1 PPPSHTLL
9 PYTTLFRSNYTY
21 DHRERLKTHT
31 QQING
36 GTATLIAENTY
47 DELGVLITKKVGN
60 TTAVPLQKVDYKYN
74 LRGWLTDINSAQFD
88 ADNDLF
94 GFTIN
99 YNQSGGNINNK
110 VLYNGNI
117 NSVFSRTKTDDVLR
131 GYSYYYD
138 DLNRLTQAKNLH
150 YENGGW
156 NIGVN
161 EDDSY
166 GEALSYDKNGNSLTV
181 SRSGELVSG
190 QPVEI
195 DDLTYTYT
203 ANQLQTVTD
212 ATNNPAGF
220 NDGNT
225 TGTDYTYDTF
235 GNLKTDKNK
244 GITNIVYNHLNLP
257 VEITFA
263 AGKITYTYDAAGT
276 KVKKVVTPTGGAAQT
291 TDYLFGFEYENGV
304 LSTFPHAEGYVKN
317 NGGNYVY
324 HYIYK
329 DHLGNN
335 RLVYAD
341 LDGNGTIEP
350 ATEIVEE
357 NNYYPFGLKH
367 EGYNE
372 LPGDGYKYKY
382 NGKEYEDALGLNI
395 Y

>member
-1 PPPSHTLL
+1 TV
-9 PYTTLFRSNYTY
+9 TNNYTY

-36 GTATLIAENTY
+36 GTAKLIAENTY
-47 DELGVLITKKVGN
+47 DEPGKLTYKKVGN
-60 TTAVPLQKVDYKYN
+60 TTAAPLQEVYYN
-74 LRGWLTDINSAQFD
+74 YNVRGWLTQMNQIENTLGVT
-88 ADNDLF
+88 NKLF
-94 GFTIN
+94 NYAVN
-99 YNQSGGNINNK
+99 YNTVFDGDTSKPQ
-110 VLYNGNI
+110 YNGNI
-117 NSVFSRTKTDDVLR
+117 SSVSWRTLTDNEIR
-131 GYSYYYD
+131 GYGFDYD
-138 DLNRLTQAKNLH
+138 HLNRLNYGSHLKSEGNYRYRTYNRDGQYA
-150 YENGGW
+150 
-156 NIGVN
+156 
-161 EDDSY
+161 ED
-166 GEALSYDKNGNSLTV
+166 LTYDKNGNITTLK
-181 SRSGELVSG
+181 RYGQEENG
-190 QPVEI
+190 QPIEW

-225 TGTDYTYDTF
+225 TGADYTYDTF

-244 GITNIVYNHLNLP
+244 GITAITYNHLNLP
-257 VEITFA
+257 TEITFA
-263 AGKITYTYDAAGT
+263 TGKINYTYDATGN
-276 KVKKVVTPTGGAAQT
+276 KVKKVVTTTGGTAQT

-341 LDGNGTIEP
+341 LNNNGTIEP

-367 EGYNE
+367 EGYN
-372 LPGDGYKYKY
+372 
-382 NGKEYEDALGLNI
+382 
-395 Y
+395 